1 MRRSIIVSVWA
12 LFLAL
17 AMAAAAEAQL
27 FGERSSTGNRAATG
41 SQNRAM
47 AAQNRAGT
55 TGQQRSGAGTT
66 ARQRIGAGGNPGAAA
81 EDVGKITGTERF
93 LREARTAGDF
103 VGRSGSDAGSFVGA
117 QTGAAEAEIR
127 SAIEGQIVRTET
139 NPALNR
145 LLNVPQVRAGMYAPR
160 LKLGFEPLALPA
172 PRVEQ
177 SAAKLTLS
185 TAIQSSGPIQVT
197 MAGRTATLRGAVA
210 SEHDKRLAGLMLL
223 FEPGISKVEN
233 ELTVAPAALQAEA
246 IPTPAS
252 P

>member
-12 LFLAL
+12 LFLAI
-17 AMAAAAEAQL
+17 AMAATAEAQL
-27 FGERSSTGNRAATG
+27 FGERSSTGNRTATG

-47 AAQNRAGT
+47 AAQNR
-55 TGQQRSGAGTT
+55 AGTT

-127 SAIEGQIVRTET
+127 SAIEGQIVRSET

-160 LKLGFEPLALPA
+160 LKLGFEPLALSA
-172 PRVEQ
+172 PRAEQ
-177 SAAKLTLS
+177 SAAAKLTLS

>member
-47 AAQNRAGT
+47 AAQNR
-55 TGQQRSGAGTT
+55 AGTT

-160 LKLGFEPLALPA
+160 LKLGFEPLALSA
-172 PRVEQ
+172 PRAEQ
-177 SAAKLTLS
+177 SAAAKLTLS

>member
-12 LFLAL
+12 LFLAI
-17 AMAAAAEAQL
+17 AMAATAEAQL
-27 FGERSSTGNRAATG
+27 FGERSSTGNRTATG

-47 AAQNRAGT
+47 AAQNR
-55 TGQQRSGAGTT
+55 AGTT

-160 LKLGFEPLALPA
+160 LKLGFEPLALSA
-172 PRVEQ
+172 PRAEQ
-177 SAAKLTLS
+177 SAAAKLTLS

>member
-12 LFLAL
+12 LFLAI
-17 AMAAAAEAQL
+17 AMAATAEAQL
-27 FGERSSTGNRAATG
+27 FGERSSTGNRTATG

-47 AAQNRAGT
+47 AAQNR
-55 TGQQRSGAGTT
+55 AGTT

-93 LREARTAGDF
+93 LRETRTAGDF
-103 VGRSGSDAGSFVGA
+103 VGRSASDAGSFVGA

-160 LKLGFEPLALPA
+160 LKLGFEPLALSA
-172 PRVEQ
+172 PRAEQ
-177 SAAKLTLS
+177 SAAAKLTLS